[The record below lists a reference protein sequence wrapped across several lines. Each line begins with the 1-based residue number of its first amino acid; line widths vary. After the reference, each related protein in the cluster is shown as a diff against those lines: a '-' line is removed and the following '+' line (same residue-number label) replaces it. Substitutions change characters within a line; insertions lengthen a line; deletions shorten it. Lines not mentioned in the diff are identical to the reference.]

1 MNWKHSIKRMSGR
14 GLLLLG
20 LSGMVIGSS
29 AQESLAQKVKK
40 TSKAGVGVYEIALNP
55 VDGYLY
61 VSNIGS
67 MQSPNGGIMKIDP
80 KTLKIVDSIMMPDS
94 QPFGIAL
101 NTKTQIAYTSNTISN
116 SVSAI
121 DLKSSKVLATIKNG
135 KDKSHTREIIIDEAQ
150 NLVYVSDV
158 GEEST
163 IWVIDGNKNEFLYEI
178 SGIGKNVTGMV
189 LSDKKDKIYA
199 TVLGDNS
206 IAVIDLATKAVEKSF
221 PSGGEGPINIVS
233 DGTRLFVANRKT
245 HNLTVLDLEGK
256 LISTIPTGDGAI
268 GIDYDAK
275 TNRIYAANRGSG
287 TTTII
292 DGKTYKVIKDL
303 PTGTH
308 PNNVKVAKDGTVYVL
323 NKAKGGKKG
332 DTAAPPPDPN
342 GDTITL
348 IN

>member
-1 MNWKHSIKRMSGR
+1 MNWKHSVKVLSGK
-14 GLLLLG
+14 GLLLLS
-20 LSGMVIGSS
+20 LSAMVIGSS

-61 VSNIGS
+61 VSSIGT

-80 KTLKIVDSIMMPDS
+80 KSLKIVDSIMMADQ

-101 NTKTQIAYTSNTISN
+101 NAKTQIAYTSNTISN

-121 DLKSSKVLATIKNG
+121 DLKMGKVIATIKNG
-135 KDKSHTREIIIDEAQ
+135 KEKSHTREIIIDEEK

-158 GEEST
+158 GDEST

-178 SGIGKNVTGMV
+178 GNIGKNVTGMV
-189 LSDKKDKIYA
+189 LSEAKDKIYA

-206 IAVIDLATKAVEKSF
+206 IAVIDLASKSVAKSF
-221 PSGGEGPINIVS
+221 PSGGEGPINIAS
-233 DGTRLFVANRKT
+233 DGYRLFVANRKS
-245 HNLTVLDLEGK
+245 HNLTVLDLDGK
-256 LISTIPTGDGAI
+256 LITSIPTGDGAL

-287 TTTII
+287 TATII

-308 PNNVKVAKDGTVYVL
+308 PNNVKVGKDGAVYVL